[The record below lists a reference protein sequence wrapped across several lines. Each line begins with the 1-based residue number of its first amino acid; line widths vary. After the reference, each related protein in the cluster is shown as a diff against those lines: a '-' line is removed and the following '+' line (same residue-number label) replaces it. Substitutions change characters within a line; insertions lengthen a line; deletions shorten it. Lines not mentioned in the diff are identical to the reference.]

1 MGVQVKTGGMI
12 LPRQWAFSV
21 FLDFTVQLKRKGKKK
36 KKKALM
42 NLTECQSERNEE
54 NEKWECVQ
62 NDKWTLC
69 QMK

>member
-62 NDKWTLC
+62 NDKWTFR

>member
-36 KKKALM
+36 KKSSDELNRMPK
-42 NLTECQSERNEE
+42 
-54 NEKWECVQ
+54 
-62 NDKWTLC
+62 
-69 QMK
+69 